1 MYLCLAFPRSV
12 APCSYSVLFQG
23 TSWKQETRRTS
34 LMQTISLSG
43 TEELP
48 SRSQGASSIRSHSA
62 QVGALVGGWLCPFG
76 PAGLSIACR
85 GWGSILEAKG
95 SQRQPGEPVLN
106 ICLSWTSDQLRK
118 CCYPK
123 CKEIFTWPDSAKHIP
138 GSRTVILYHIEFAYK
153 LLSRFFFF

>member
-48 SRSQGASSIRSHSA
+48 SRSQGASSIRSRSA
-62 QVGALVGGWLCPFG
+62 QVGALVGGWLCPFS

-85 GWGSILEAKG
+85 VWSWRLKGAKG
-95 SQRQPGEPVLN
+95 SQVLN
-106 ICLSWTSDQLRK
+106 IGLAWTSDWLRK

-123 CKEIFTWPDSAKHIP
+123 CKEIFTWPDSGKHMP

-153 LLSRFFFF
+153 CLSRFFFLI

>member
-1 MYLCLAFPRSV
+1 MYFCLAFPCSV

-62 QVGALVGGWLCPFG
+62 QVGALVGGWLCPWVLLAWALHAEG
-76 PAGLSIACR
+76 EGAS
-85 GWGSILEAKG
+85 W
-95 SQRQPGEPVLN
+95 RQPGEPVLN
-106 ICLSWTSDQLRK
+106 IGLAWTSDQLRK

-123 CKEIFTWPDSAKHIP
+123 CKDIFTWPDPAKHMP

-153 LLSRFFFF
+153 RLSRFFFFLI